1 MITLHTTQR
10 VIQSQDEERFFLS
23 AISNWQLNTRPTSW
37 HPPVDVFESDKFI
50 IIRME
55 IAGMKES
62 DFRIGVSKNMVSISG
77 VRVDR
82 TPRDACHQLEIYFG
96 EFSAEISISIPFKV
110 DSVEALYSDGF
121 LQITLPKED

>member
-1 MITLHTTQR
+1 MITLHTTSR
-10 VIQSQDEERFFLS
+10 VIQSQDEERFILS

-37 HPPVDVFESDKFI
+37 HPPVDVFESDQFI

-77 VRVDR
+77 VRLDR

-96 EFSAEISISIPFKV
+96 EFSADISISLPFKIESAKAV
-110 DSVEALYSDGF
+110 YSDGF
-121 LQITLPKED
+121 LQITLLKED